1 MKLYNLGCTGW
12 FGILFVLALVASGLY
27 FVIEGLAWVEGT
39 HAPDVALETATSFF
53 ALGLFVDLVALW
65 WRDDSGESPVPTGF
79 RIRSSGRRCSAS
91 SS

>member
-65 WRDDSGESPVPTGF
+65 WHSGGAMTVVNPQYPLDSE
-79 RIRSSGRRCSAS
+79 
-91 SS
+91 